1 MPHLHTGPGEHD
13 FTASAYVLL
22 EQNGETRMW
31 FHWHKLLNQWL
42 QFGGHVEH
50 HEHPWAAVLH
60 ELNEESGYASSQL
73 QVLQPK
79 GHIGPLTGA
88 VIHPA
93 DVCTNTHQFPGLDH
107 YHTDIAY
114 AFITDQLPAQKPKDM
129 ESTKL
134 RAMTRSEM
142 LALPVA
148 EIPASVREI
157 ALYVFDVIK
166 TNWEPTSINQFFVS
180 E

>member
-1 MPHLHTGPGEHD
+1 M
-13 FTASAYVLL
+13 
-22 EQNGETRMW
+22 
-31 FHWHKLLNQWL
+31 
-42 QFGGHVEH
+42 
-50 HEHPWAAVLH
+50 
-60 ELNEESGYASSQL
+60 
-73 QVLQPK
+73 LQPRN
-79 GHIGPLTGA
+79 HIGPLSGA

-114 AFITDQLPAQKPKDM
+114 AFITDQMPAQKPADD

-142 LALPVA
+142 LALPDA
-148 EIPASVREI
+148 EIPAAVREI
-157 ALYVFDVIK
+157 ALYIFDVIK
-166 TNWEPTSINQFFVS
+166 LEWQPTPASQFFVS